1 MGSLKSHVTNKMV
14 AGALAAIPV
23 AVTIFILWYVDS
35 KARDLLH
42 VRTPLVGIALTIVVI
57 YLLGVFVTSVV
68 GRFLLRAFDR
78 VIRRVPGLRDL
89 YRSWKQVALT
99 DTQDGIFA
107 HVVLV
112 PDDAGRGCVL
122 GFTSGHA
129 IEGDP
134 GLSCVFVPG
143 SPNPTTGKLYFV
155 PTTRCIRLQMSP
167 QDALKL
173 IISGGNYVPASVGK
187 GTVGRYPLPGQ
198 W

>member
-1 MGSLKSHVTNKMV
+1 MGRLQIHFRNKMV
-14 AGALAAIPV
+14 AGIFAAVPV
-23 AVTIFILWYVDS
+23 AVTLFILWYVDS
-35 KARDLLH
+35 KARELLH
-42 VRTPLVGIALTIVVI
+42 LRTPVVGILLAIAAI
-57 YLLGVFVTSVV
+57 YVLGVFVTSVA
-68 GRFLLRAFDR
+68 GQFLLHVFDA

-89 YRSWKQVALT
+89 YRSWKQVALS
-99 DTQDGIFA
+99 DTQVGIFA

-122 GFTSGHA
+122 GFTSGHS

-155 PTTRCIRLQMSP
+155 PTTRCIRLDMSP
-167 QDALKL
+167 QEALKV

-187 GTVGRYPLPGQ
+187 GTIGRYPIPGQ

>member
-1 MGSLKSHVTNKMV
+1 MGRLQIHVRNKLV

-23 AVTIFILWYVDS
+23 AVTAFIIWYVDS
-35 KARDLLH
+35 KSRELLH
-42 VRTPLVGIALTIVVI
+42 VRTPFVGIAIAIGSI
-57 YLLGVFVTSVV
+57 YVLGVFVTSVA
-68 GRFLLRAFDR
+68 GRFLLGITDKLL
-78 VIRRVPGLRDL
+78 RRVPGLRAL
-89 YRSWKQVALT
+89 YRSWKQVALA
-99 DTQDGIFA
+99 DTQVGIFA

-143 SPNPTTGKLYFV
+143 SPNP
-155 PTTRCIRLQMSP
+155 

-173 IISGGNYVPASVGK
+173 VISGGNYVPPAVGK
-187 GTVGRYPLPGQ
+187 ATVGRYPLPGQ

>member
-1 MGSLKSHVTNKMV
+1 MGRLKSHVRNKLV
-14 AGALAAIPV
+14 AGTLAAIPL
-23 AVTIFILWYVDS
+23 AVTAFIIWYVDTKS
-35 KARDLLH
+35 RELLH
-42 VRTPLVGIALTIVVI
+42 VHAPFVGIAIAIGAI
-57 YLLGVFVTSVV
+57 YLLGVFVTSVIGQFV
-68 GRFLLRAFDR
+68 LQAFDGL
-78 VIRRVPGLRDL
+78 IRRVPGLRDL
-89 YRSWKQVALT
+89 YRSWKHVALS
-99 DTQDGIFA
+99 DTQDGVFA

-155 PTTRCIRLQMSP
+155 PTTRCIRLQMST
-167 QDALKL
+167 QEALKL
-173 IISGGNYVPASVGK
+173 IISGGNYVPAAVGK

>member
-1 MGSLKSHVTNKMV
+1 MGRLQIHVRNKLV

-23 AVTIFILWYVDS
+23 AVTAFIIWYVDS
-35 KARDLLH
+35 KSRELLH
-42 VRTPLVGIALTIVVI
+42 VRTPFVGIAIAIGSI
-57 YLLGVFVTSVV
+57 YVLGVFVTSVA
-68 GRFLLRAFDR
+68 GRFLLGITDKLL
-78 VIRRVPGLRDL
+78 RRVPGLRAL
-89 YRSWKQVALT
+89 YRSWKQVALA
-99 DTQDGIFA
+99 DTQVGIFA

-143 SPNPTTGKLYFV
+143 SPNPTTGRLYFV
-155 PTTRCIRLQMSP
+155 PTTRCIRLEMSP

-173 IISGGNYVPASVGK
+173 VISGGNYVPPAVGK
-187 GTVGRYPLPGQ
+187 ATVGRYPLPGQ

>member
-1 MGSLKSHVTNKMV
+1 MGWLKIHIRNKMI
-14 AGALAAIPV
+14 AGLLAAIPV
-23 AVTIFILWYVDS
+23 AVTLFIVWYVDS
-35 KARDLLH
+35 KARELLH
-42 VRTPLVGIALTIVVI
+42 VHTPFIGIVLAIVAI

-68 GRFLLRAFDR
+68 GQFMLHVFDR

-89 YRSWKQVALT
+89 YRSWKQVALA
-99 DTQDGIFA
+99 DTQVGIFA

-143 SPNPTTGKLYFV
+143 SPNPTSGKLYFV
-155 PTTRCIRLQMSP
+155 PTTRCIRLEMSP

-173 IISGGNYVPASVGK
+173 LISGGNYVPAAVGK
-187 GTVGRYPLPGQ
+187 GTIGRYPMPGQ